1 MPCVRADSVAPR
13 RRSPL
18 YVVCV
23 APPSASRRGRL
34 VPPAADGRSCA
45 DPDAS
50 AGRRAA
56 RHGPGARPRDGDL
69 SGRGL
74 LGLARLRPSPHG
86 GVRRRGAVP
95 FSGAGPPVGTK
106 NRTAS
111 QTSAT
116 EAPLR
121 HSLGPTPPHA
131 RAPGRLCRRGGG
143 PRRTGRTPS
152 LPSGALQSH
161 RPTGSAE
168 SHGPSAPAPK
178 QPATTIIGPTIRAP
192 AARTP
197 SSRRRIS

>member
-1 MPCVRADSVAPR
+1 VPCVRADSVAPP

-34 VPPAADGRSCA
+34 VPSAADGRSCA

-50 AGRRAA
+50 AGRRAP
-56 RHGPGARPRDGDL
+56 RHGPGDRPRDGDL

-74 LGLARLRPSPHG
+74 LALARLRPSSRG

-111 QTSAT
+111 QTRAP

-152 LPSGALQSH
+152 PPQRGAPVPPS
-161 RPTGSAE
+161 TGSAE
-168 SHGPSAPAPK
+168 SHGPPAPAPK
-178 QPATTIIGPTIRAP
+178 QPATTIIKSTIRVP

-197 SSRRRIS
+197 RSRRRIS